1 MSARSQRG
9 WAARTDVG
17 RIRSH
22 NEDAVLADPPLF
34 AVADGLGGHEAGE
47 VASHIAVETL
57 RDHAPRRP
65 DASALRRAVRAA
77 NREVIRA
84 AREGIGRWGMGT
96 TLTAALVHGT
106 RLTIAHVGDSRA
118 YLLHGGVLSRLTE
131 DHSVVADL
139 IRAGRMTEEESRSH
153 PNRSVITRALGT
165 DPDLK
170 IDVYEV
176 DASAGDR
183 LLLCTDGLTVALL
196 DEQIREILA
205 ANREP
210 EAAVRALVDAANDA
224 GGIDNVSVIVIDLS
238 ADDTAG
244 RGVRERE
251 RALRVAVTAIGWL
264 VAAALILSGISF
276 LTYRYARSRAFL
288 IAEPDGTV
296 SLYRGVPGSIGSVEL
311 RWLER
316 RTSVRV
322 SELPPARQAELAE
335 GRVFDSVDEAR
346 AFLDAL
352 ETPGAR

>member
-1 MSARSQRG
+1 MSARSHRN

-22 NEDAVLADPPLF
+22 NEDTVLADPPLF

-47 VASHIAVETL
+47 VASQIAVETL

-65 DASALRRAVRAA
+65 DPAALQRAVRAA

-84 AREGIGRWGMGT
+84 AREGIGRAGMGT

-106 RLTIAHVGDSRA
+106 RVTIAHVGDSRA
-118 YLLHGGVLSRLTE
+118 YLLHGGVLSRITE

-139 IRAGRMTEEESRSH
+139 VRAGRITEAESRFH

-165 DPDLK
+165 DPDMDV
-170 IDVYEV
+170 DVYQV

-183 LLLCTDGLTVALL
+183 LLLCTDGLTGVLL
-196 DEQIREILA
+196 DEQIREILT
-205 ANREP
+205 ANPEP
-210 EAAVRALVDAANDA
+210 DAAVRALIDAANGA
-224 GGIDNVSVIVIDLS
+224 GGIDNISVVVVDLTP
-238 ADDTAG
+238 DDTAS

-251 RALRVAVTAIGWL
+251 RVIRAVVTVIGWL
-264 VAAALILSGISF
+264 VAAALILAGISY

-288 IAEPDGTV
+288 IVEPDGTV
-296 SLYRGVPGSIGSVEL
+296 ALYRGVPGSIGSVEL

-316 RTSVRV
+316 RTAVRA
-322 SELPPARQAELAE
+322 SDLPPARQAELVE
-335 GRVFDSVDEAR
+335 GHAFDSVDEAQ
-346 AFLDAL
+346 AFLDSL
-352 ETPGAR
+352 ETTTAP